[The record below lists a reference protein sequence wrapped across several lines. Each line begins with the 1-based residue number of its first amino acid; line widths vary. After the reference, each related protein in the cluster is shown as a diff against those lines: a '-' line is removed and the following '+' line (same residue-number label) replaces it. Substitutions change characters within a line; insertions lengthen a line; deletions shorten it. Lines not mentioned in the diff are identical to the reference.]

1 QSALERLVLR
11 HIKACLPPC
20 FDPHQYAY
28 RANRSTEDAIATAL
42 HTALCHLEQ
51 QGSYVR
57 MLFVDYSSAFNT
69 IIPDILVVKLL
80 DLGLPSL
87 TCSWIK
93 DFLTHRPQTVK
104 LGPHLSSSRTL
115 STGSPQGCVDCTAAY
130 TGNTIIKFA
139 NDTTVIG
146 LISGG
151 DEVNYR
157 NEVLKLTEWCSAN
170 NLLLNTTKT
179 KEIIVDFRKNRT
191 DLTPLYIHGDCVERV
206 HTLKYLGI
214 LISADLSWSSNT
226 TAVIKKAQ
234 QRLHFLRILR
244 KNNLD
249 GKLLETFYRSC
260 IESLL
265 TYCISVWY
273 TSCTEAD
280 RKRLQRVVKTAQKIV
295 GHPLPTLEDIYNSRC
310 LTRARNIVK
319 DRSHPS
325 HHLFDLLPSGRRYRC
340 IKSRTTR
347 FKNSFIPRAISLL
360 NATYINPTPC

>member
-1 QSALERLVLR
+1 CLKDYRPVALTPVITKCFERLVLR

-93 DFLTHRPQTVK
+93 DFLTHRPQT
-104 LGPHLSSSRTL
+104 SSRTL
-115 STGSPQGCVDCTAAY
+115 STGSPQGCVLSPLLYALYTHDCTAAY

-139 NDTTVIG
+139 DDTTVIG

-179 KEIIVDFRKNRT
+179 KEIIVDFRKNR
-191 DLTPLYIHGDCVERV
+191 
-206 HTLKYLGI
+206 
-214 LISADLSWSSNT
+214 
-226 TAVIKKAQ
+226 
-234 QRLHFLRILR
+234 
-244 KNNLD
+244 
-249 GKLLETFYRSC
+249 
-260 IESLL
+260 
-265 TYCISVWY
+265 
-273 TSCTEAD
+273 
-280 RKRLQRVVKTAQKIV
+280 
-295 GHPLPTLEDIYNSRC
+295 
-310 LTRARNIVK
+310 
-319 DRSHPS
+319 
-325 HHLFDLLPSGRRYRC
+325 
-340 IKSRTTR
+340 
-347 FKNSFIPRAISLL
+347 
-360 NATYINPTPC
+360 